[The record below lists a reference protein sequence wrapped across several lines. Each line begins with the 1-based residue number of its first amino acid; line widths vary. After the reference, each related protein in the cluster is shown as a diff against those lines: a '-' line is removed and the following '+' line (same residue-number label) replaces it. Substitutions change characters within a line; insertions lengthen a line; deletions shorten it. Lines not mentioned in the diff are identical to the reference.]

1 LKLKWQRYGRVVALL
16 ARPTRMDKLLAD
28 WDI

>member
-1 LKLKWQRYGRVVALL
+1 LKVKWQRYGLVAVLL
-16 ARPTRMDKLLAD
+16 ARPKRMDKLLAD